1 MRERRPNMKMF
12 WHDTKI
18 VLNTL
23 AVILIVSFIGGSIY
37 LHKSGYSLEV
47 KADEMK
53 NITLPNFEHDSNQQF
68 LDNVNQCIDYIYHST
83 SDVFPV
89 NRELLLA
96 QASLE
101 SGWGTSRFAREGH
114 NLFGMRTYDL
124 QEPHMLPSNKPRKW
138 GVKVY
143 EHECDSVL
151 HYINTL
157 NNGTAFAKYQELRN
171 NGEDNPFKLLYTLE
185 AYASD
190 KNYFPK
196 IEGIIKL
203 IRKEYILNFIRD

>member
-1 MRERRPNMKMF
+1 MKQF
-12 WHDTKI
+12 WHNFKI

-23 AVILIVSFIGGSIY
+23 AFVIVISSIVGTY
-37 LHKSGYSLEV
+37 HYYNYQLQAKERSLV
-47 KADEMK
+47 Q
-53 NITLPNFEHDSNQQF
+53 LPDFEHTNNQQF
-68 LDNVNQCIDYIYHST
+68 LDNVNQCVDYLYHN
-83 SDVFPV
+83 DVKLQSV

-96 QASLE
+96 QAALE

-124 QEPHMLPSNKPRKW
+124 TEPHMLPSNNPKKW

-143 EHECDSVL
+143 MHECDSVL

-157 NNGTAFAKYQELRN
+157 NNGTAYDKYRELRDK
-171 NGEDNPFKLLYTLE
+171 GVEDSLKYVETLG

-190 KNYFPK
+190 KNYFTK
-196 IEGIIKL
+196 VKSIINKL
-203 IRKEYILNFIRD
+203 RTEYDIPQLD